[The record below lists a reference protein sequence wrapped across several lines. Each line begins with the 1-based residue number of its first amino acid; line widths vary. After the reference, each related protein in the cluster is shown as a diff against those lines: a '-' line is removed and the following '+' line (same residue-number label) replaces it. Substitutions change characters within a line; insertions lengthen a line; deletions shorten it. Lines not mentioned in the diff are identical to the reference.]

1 MAAEKLKFLADRAR
15 YFKENEK
22 GVNQMCRAVEE
33 LILDERMEEKE
44 EIVIEMLKENFEI
57 EKIAKIVKLPVESVK
72 KIAEK
77 VTVKA

>member
-1 MAAEKLKFLADRAR
+1 MAAEKLKVLADRAR

>member
-1 MAAEKLKFLADRAR
+1 MATEKLKVLADRAR

-33 LILDERMEEKE
+33 LILDEKE
-44 EIVIEMLKENFEI
+44 EIVIEMLKKNFAI
-57 EKIAKIVKLPVESVK
+57 EMIAEIVKLPVESVK

>member
-1 MAAEKLKFLADRAR
+1 MAAEKLKLLADRAR

-33 LILDERMEEKE
+33 LILDEKE
-44 EIVIEMLKENFEI
+44 EIVIEMLKKNFAI
-57 EKIAKIVKLPVESVK
+57 EMIAEIVKLPVESVK

>member
-33 LILDERMEEKE
+33 LILDEKE
-44 EIVIEMLKENFEI
+44 EIVIEMLKKNFAI
-57 EKIAKIVKLPVESVK
+57 EMIAEIVKLPVESVK

>member
-1 MAAEKLKFLADRAR
+1 
-15 YFKENEK
+15 
-22 GVNQMCRAVEE
+22 MCRAVEE

>member
-1 MAAEKLKFLADRAR
+1 MATEKLKVLADRAR

-57 EKIAKIVKLPVESVK
+57 EMIAEIVKLPVESVK